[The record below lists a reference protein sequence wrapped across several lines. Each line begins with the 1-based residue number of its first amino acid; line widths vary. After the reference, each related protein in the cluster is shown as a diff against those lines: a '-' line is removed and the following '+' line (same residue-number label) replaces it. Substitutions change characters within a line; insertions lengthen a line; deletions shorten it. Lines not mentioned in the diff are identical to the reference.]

1 MPLNFVLF
9 HPVLD
14 KIQKQNRKSV
24 DREHGRGSTD
34 REYNNSRES
43 LESKGWDS
51 RDLATVVAGQEAV
64 LARLEMKLERIIGQ
78 VGMNAL
84 TWVVGSIN
92 T

>member
-1 MPLNFVLF
+1 MEV
-9 HPVLD
+9 D
-14 KIQKQNRKSV
+14 KRQESVENQQNRKSV

-43 LESKGWDS
+43 LESRGWES

-78 VGMNAL
+78 VGELSRNAL
-84 TWVVGSIN
+84 TGVVKNID